1 MIGFIR
7 NAAAILGAAVFAL
20 AIAGCDAPSGGS
32 DGGYVGKY
40 TTEDT
45 QGQPMAITLAD
56 DGSAVGDRGGENL
69 TGSWKVEGG
78 SAVITWSEEWTTKI
92 AKDGDKYTKTAYKD
106 GNQDGDPVGASK
118 DE

>member
-1 MIGFIR
+1 MIRSIH
-7 NAAAILGAAVFAL
+7 NAAAILGAAVLVL

-45 QGQPMAITLAD
+45 EGEPMSITLAD
-56 DGSAVGDRGGENL
+56 DGSAIGDRGGENL
-69 TGSWKVEGG
+69 TGSWKEDGG
-78 SAVITWSEEWTTKI
+78 SAVITWSDEWTTKI
-92 AKDGDKYTKTAYKD
+92 AKDGDKYTKSAYKD
-106 GNQDGDPVGASK
+106 GNQDGGPVSATK